1 MRAGASTSED
11 PGRSCTVSVVSHGQ
25 GSLVERLLEDLAALS
40 PPSVAQCLVTRN
52 LPNDPIALPEGLGFP
67 VSFLDN
73 RGPRGF
79 AANHNAAFARCSSP
93 WFAVL
98 NPDLRLSEDPF
109 RPLLAASAAGTAL
122 LCPRVLEPD
131 GGEAD
136 AARLLPTPARLLRRV
151 LARIGFAPAP
161 GEPGGLEGVQ
171 PSPAP
176 EWYAGMFM
184 LLRSEAFRAVGGFDE
199 RYFMYCEDVD
209 LCARLRLAGWQLQ
222 QVGAASVVH
231 DARRGSRRSP
241 RHLRWHVAS
250 MLRLWASPAFSRY
263 RALIADER
271 GAGPGRRMA
280 RS

>member
-1 MRAGASTSED
+1 MRAGANSPED

-25 GSLVERLLEDLAALS
+25 GALVERLLADLAALS
-40 PPSVAQCLVTRN
+40 PQSVAECLVTRN
-52 LPNDPIALPEGLGFP
+52 LPNDPIALPEGLEFP
-67 VSFLDN
+67 VRFLDN
-73 RGPRGF
+73 REPRGF

-109 RPLLAASAAGTAL
+109 RPLLAAATTGTAL

-131 GGEAD
+131 GRDAD

-151 LARIGFAPAP
+151 LARIGFAPAA
-161 GEPGGLEGVQ
+161 GERGRLDGAE
-171 PSPAP
+171 PSTDP

-184 LLRSEAFRAVGGFDE
+184 LLRSEALRAVGGFDQ

-222 QVGAASVVH
+222 RVGAASVMH
-231 DARRGSRRSP
+231 DARRDSRRSL

-250 MLRLWASPAFSRY
+250 MVRLWASPAFSRY

-271 GAGPGRRMA
+271 RARPGHRMA